1 MKQQAPLPDGLLTVG
16 QACRYLGIASRNTL
30 FRFRDPNRPNQLV
43 TTRIG
48 GRIGFRRSDLEQF
61 IEMEQALKSA

>member
-1 MKQQAPLPDGLLTVG
+1 MKQQAPLPDGLLTVE